1 MNASEPRIAKLALE
15 DGTVFTGLA
24 FGAEGTTTGEVV
36 FNTSMT
42 GYQEILTDPSYCGQI
57 ITMTYPEIGN
67 YGVNPEDVESLR
79 PHLSGF
85 VVRNVSEIASNFRS
99 NETLD
104 DYLKKMGIV
113 GISNIDTRALVRRT
127 RSQGAMKGVISTET
141 LEDDALIQI
150 AKDSPGLVGR
160 DLVKEVLPDQP
171 LDWSGQLSEWW
182 DLRRD
187 EHSIEGEE
195 VKVVAI
201 DFGMKQNI
209 ARHLVDQGFKVRI
222 LPGTCTAE
230 EVIACEPDGV
240 FLSNGPGDPEALDYA
255 IEMIKGILGKFPV
268 FGICL
273 GHQLLALACGAKT
286 YKLKFGH
293 RGANQPVQEV
303 STGKIEITS
312 QNHGFCVEPDSLPDC
327 LEVTHYNLNDNTI
340 AGVKHKTLPA
350 FSVQYHPEA
359 SAGPHDSQYLFRRFR
374 ELLQSDSIAQN

>member
-15 DGTVFTGLA
+15 DGTVFTGVA
-24 FGAEGTTTGEVV
+24 FGADGTTTGEVV

-85 VVRNVSEIASNFRS
+85 VVRSVSEIASNFRS

-104 DYLKKMGIV
+104 EYLKKMGIV
-113 GISNIDTRALVRRT
+113 GISNIDTRALVRIT
-127 RSQGAMKGVISTET
+127 RSQGAMKGAISSET
-141 LEDDALIQI
+141 LDDDALIQI

-171 LDWSGQLSEWW
+171 LDWNGQLSEWW

-195 VKVVAI
+195 IKVVAI

-273 GHQLLALACGAKT
+273 GHQLLSLACGAKT

-374 ELLQSDSIAQN
+374 ELLQRDSVAR

>member
-1 MNASEPRIAKLALE
+1 
-15 DGTVFTGLA
+15 
-24 FGAEGTTTGEVV
+24 
-36 FNTSMT
+36 
-42 GYQEILTDPSYCGQI
+42 
-57 ITMTYPEIGN
+57 
-67 YGVNPEDVESLR
+67 
-79 PHLSGF
+79 
-85 VVRNVSEIASNFRS
+85 
-99 NETLD
+99 
-104 DYLKKMGIV
+104 MGIV
-113 GISNIDTRALVRRT
+113 GISNIDTRALVRIT
-127 RSQGAMKGVISTET
+127 RSQGAMKGAISSET
-141 LEDDALIQI
+141 LDDDALIQI

-171 LDWSGQLSEWW
+171 LDWNGQLSEWW

-195 VKVVAI
+195 IKVVAI

-273 GHQLLALACGAKT
+273 GHQLLSLACGAKS

-374 ELLQSDSIAQN
+374 ELLQRDSVAR

>member
-15 DGTVFTGLA
+15 DGTVFTGVA
-24 FGAEGTTTGEVV
+24 FGAYGTTTGEVV

-85 VVRNVSEIASNFRS
+85 VVRSVSEIASNFRS

-104 DYLKKMGIV
+104 EYLKKMGIV
-113 GISNIDTRALVRRT
+113 GISNIDTRALVRIT
-127 RSQGAMKGVISTET
+127 RSQGAMKGAISSET
-141 LEDDALIQI
+141 LDDDALIQI

-171 LDWSGQLSEWW
+171 LDWNGQLSEWW

-195 VKVVAI
+195 IKVVAI

-273 GHQLLALACGAKT
+273 GHQLLSLACGAKT

-374 ELLQSDSIAQN
+374 ELLQRDSVAR